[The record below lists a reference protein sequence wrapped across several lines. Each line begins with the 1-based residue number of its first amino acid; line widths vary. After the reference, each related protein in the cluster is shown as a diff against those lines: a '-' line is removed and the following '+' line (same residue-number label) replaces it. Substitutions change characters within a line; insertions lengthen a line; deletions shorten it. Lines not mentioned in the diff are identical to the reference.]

1 MKKLFLKCLVYA
13 ILIVL
18 TLEVYVRIFHLTKD
32 YPSRY
37 IDEYGV
43 EKWMPN
49 QSGYSVT
56 GNRRQNF
63 SEYNINNSG
72 FNSYREYNPTKDK
85 TEIALVGDS
94 FIEGFHQNYYNSI
107 GKKIENI
114 IKGIDVY
121 EFGYAGYDF
130 ADQLHLVHSY
140 QEKFK
145 LIDHVVF
152 GLKFE
157 NDLTRPEYNVVQ
169 DRVRLESTLY
179 KNLRKVKILVYTQ
192 SIGIIDPIKQ
202 VPSKLI
208 SFFKGNKNKKK
219 VVTEKEDLLK
229 EEVEHKKYLKNFKS
243 LIDIYGYDKSRYTL
257 LINKEKTPKVFLEY
271 LESNNF
277 NYIDFSEVMN
287 NANKP
292 TTLVFD
298 KHWNN
303 LGRDL
308 ISKLIVDYL
317 RKNDYSSSL

>member
-1 MKKLFLKCLVYA
+1 MKKLFLKCFVYV

-18 TLEVYVRIFHLTKD
+18 ALEVYVRIFHLTKD

-72 FNSYREYNPTKDK
+72 FNSYREYNPTRDK

-94 FIEGFHQNYYNSI
+94 FIEGFHQNYNNSI

-114 IKGIDVY
+114 IKDIDVY

-130 ADQLHLVHSY
+130 ADQLHLVYSY

-157 NDLTRPEYNVVQ
+157 NDLTRPEYNIVQ
-169 DRVRLESTLY
+169 DRVRLESSLY
-179 KNLRKVKILVYTQ
+179 KNLRKVKILVYIQ
-192 SIGIIDPIKQ
+192 NIGIVDPIKQ
-202 VPSKLI
+202 APSKFI
-208 SFFKGNKNKKK
+208 SFFKGNKNQKK
-219 VVTEKEDLLK
+219 VVTRKEELLK
-229 EEVEHKKYLKNFKS
+229 EEVEHKEYLKNFKS
-243 LIDIYGYDKSRYTL
+243 LIDIYGYDKSRFTL
-257 LINKEKTPKVFLEY
+257 LIDKEKTPQVFLEY
-271 LESNNF
+271 LGNNNF
-277 NYIDFSEVMN
+277 RYIDFSKDMKASKN
-287 NANKP
+287 P
-292 TTLVFD
+292 TNLIYD

-303 LGRDL
+303 NGRKIIASL
-308 ISKLIVDYL
+308 IADYIKGNI
-317 RKNDYSSSL
+317 RN